1 MARRD
6 KYSKL
11 VWLRKL
17 PGDTADGRTVSPG
30 PVKMGFLSYV
40 HTLTA
45 GNELWIEMEF
55 TNNAFRLRCYPLAG
69 NHAEDAPKICIS
81 YAGKRLISLLAC
93 AVADYEAYMLKPEAA
108 LLAPLEHIRWVE

>member
-6 KYSKL
+6 KYAKL
-11 VWLRKL
+11 VWLRRL
-17 PGDTADGRTVSPG
+17 PGDSADGRVANTA

-45 GNELWIEMEF
+45 GNDLWIEIEF
-55 TNNAFRLRCYPLAG
+55 TNNVFRLRCYPLAG
-69 NHAEDAPKICIS
+69 NNAEDAPKICAS
-81 YAGKRLISLLAC
+81 YSGKRLIALLAA
-93 AVADYEAYMLKPEAA
+93 AVADYDAYMLKPESA